1 VNLKINFVEMNSR
14 KSCKNKKDFQE
25 HELSNRGT
33 VMRLKHF
40 LPFVLLSFL
49 VLTFPVGAANLSKVF
64 KKVNP
69 AVVVI
74 LTKERGYGS
83 LQSGQAVTF
92 GKGGLGSGIVISKDG
107 LVMTAA
113 HVVQVADTVMVRFL
127 DGSMVGAKVLGSA
140 TQADVALLQ
149 LNEVPDKLAVAELG
163 DSDYVNIGDEIFVIG
178 APYGVDHTLTVGYMS
193 GRRHP
198 EVVCNSLL
206 PIEFLQT
213 DAAINKGNSGGP
225 MFSMDGKVIGI
236 VSHILS
242 YSGGS
247 EGLGFAVSINTAK
260 HLLLEQGSVWTGL
273 EAYLVS
279 GALAKALNVPQD
291 AGLLI
296 QRVADDS
303 PGQRLGLRPGVI
315 PVEIAGKQLL
325 LGGDIV
331 LEVKGVTVSA
341 ELEHT
346 CEIRKKVVGLNQG
359 NLEMKVLR
367 DGKVVDLAVPKEV
380 ATIELD

>member
-1 VNLKINFVEMNSR
+1 
-14 KSCKNKKDFQE
+14 
-25 HELSNRGT
+25 
-33 VMRLKHF
+33 MRVKLF
-40 LPFVLLSFL
+40 LSFL
-49 VLTFPVGAANLSKVF
+49 IFNFIVLISPAGAGSLSKVF

-74 LTKERGYGS
+74 LTTERGYSS
-83 LQSGQAVTF
+83 LQPDQMQSF
-92 GKGGLGSGIVISKDG
+92 NKGGLASGIVISKDG
-107 LVMTAA
+107 LIMTAA
-113 HVVQVADTVMVRFL
+113 HVVQVADAVVVRFL
-127 DGSMVGAKVLGSA
+127 DGTMVGAKVVGSSP
-140 TQADVALLQ
+140 QADVALLQ
-149 LNEVPDKLAVAELG
+149 LNHLPDNLAVADLG
-163 DSDYVNIGDEIFVIG
+163 GSDDVSIGDEIFVIG

-198 EVVCNSLL
+198 EAACNPLL

-225 MFSMDGKVIGI
+225 MFSMNGKVIGI
-236 VSHILS
+236 VSRILS

-247 EGLGFAVSINTAK
+247 EGLGFAVSINTARE
-260 HLLLEQGSVWTGL
+260 LLLKQGSVWTGL

-279 GALAKALNVPQD
+279 GILAKALNVPQE

-303 PGQRLGLRPGVI
+303 PGHRLGLRPGNI

-331 LEVKGVTVSA
+331 LEVIGVTVSA
-341 ELEHT
+341 DFEHT
-346 CEIRKKVVGLNQG
+346 CEIRQKTVGLNHD
-359 NLEMKVLR
+359 NFEMKVLR
-367 DGKVVDLAVPKEV
+367 DGKVVDLAIFKKGE
-380 ATIELD
+380 TIESD

>member
-1 VNLKINFVEMNSR
+1 MRVKF
-14 KSCKNKKDFQE
+14 F
-25 HELSNRGT
+25 LSF
-33 VMRLKHF
+33 F
-40 LPFVLLSFL
+40 LLTFFVLISLA
-49 VLTFPVGAANLSKVF
+49 GAGSLSKVF
-64 KKVNP
+64 KKVNS

-74 LTKERGYGS
+74 LTTERGYSS
-83 LQSGQAVTF
+83 LQPGQTLSF
-92 GKGGLGSGIVISKDG
+92 NKSGLGSGIVISKDG

-113 HVVQVADTVMVRFL
+113 HVVQVADAVVVRFL
-127 DGSMVGAKVLGSA
+127 DGSMVGAKVVGSA
-140 TQADVALLQ
+140 PQADVALLQ
-149 LNEVPDKLAVAELG
+149 LNHLPDNLAVADLG
-163 DSDYVNIGDEIFVIG
+163 DSDDVNIGDEIFVIG

-193 GRRHP
+193 GRRHS
-198 EVVCNSLL
+198 EADCNSLL

-236 VSHILS
+236 VSRILS

-247 EGLGFAVSINTAK
+247 EGLGFAVSINTARE
-260 HLLLEQGSVWTGL
+260 LLLKQGSIWTGL

-279 GALAKALNVPQD
+279 GHLARALNVPQE

-296 QRVADDS
+296 QRVADES
-303 PGQRLGLRPGVI
+303 PGYRLGLRPGKI
-315 PVEIAGKQLL
+315 PVEIAGKHLL

-341 ELEHT
+341 EFEHT
-346 CEIRKKVVGLNQG
+346 CEIRQKVVGLTHD

-367 DGKVVDLAVPKEV
+367 DGKVVNLAIFKEV
-380 ATIELD
+380 ETIE

>member
-1 VNLKINFVEMNSR
+1 MRVKPVLFFV
-14 KSCKNKKDFQE
+14 
-25 HELSNRGT
+25 
-33 VMRLKHF
+33 F
-40 LPFVLLSFL
+40 LYFY
-49 VLTFPVGAANLSKVF
+49 VLTALAGASSLSKVF
-64 KKVNP
+64 EKVNP
-69 AVVVI
+69 SVVVI
-74 LTKERGYGS
+74 LTKERGYAS

-92 GKGGLGSGIVISKDG
+92 GKGGLGSGIVVSKDG

-113 HVVQVADTVMVRFL
+113 HVVQVADAVVVRFV
-127 DGSMVGAKVLGSA
+127 DGSMVGAKVVGSA
-140 TQADVALLQ
+140 PQADVALLQ
-149 LNEVPDKLAVAELG
+149 LDQVPDNLTTAELG
-163 DSDYVNIGDEIFVIG
+163 NSDNVKIGDEIFVIG

-242 YSGGS
+242 HSGGS
-247 EGLGFAVSINTAK
+247 EGLGFAASINTAK
-260 HLLLEQGSVWTGL
+260 DLLFEQGSVWTGL

-279 GALAKALNVPQD
+279 GPLAKALNLPQD

-303 PGQRLGLRPGVI
+303 PGHRLGLRPGVI
-315 PVEIAGKQLL
+315 PVEIGGKHLL

-331 LEVKGVTVSA
+331 LEVKGITVSA

-346 CEIRKKVVGLNQG
+346 CQIRQKVVGLDHG
-359 NLEMKVLR
+359 NFEMKVLR
-367 DGKVVDLAVPKEV
+367 DGKVVNLTIFKEE
-380 ATIELD
+380 ATVESD

>member
-1 VNLKINFVEMNSR
+1 MRGKAFVI
-14 KSCKNKKDFQE
+14 
-25 HELSNRGT
+25 
-33 VMRLKHF
+33 
-40 LPFVLLSFL
+40 VLL
-49 VLTFPVGAANLSKVF
+49 LTMSVVTSPAGASSLSKVF
-64 KKVNP
+64 QKVNP

-74 LTKERGYGS
+74 LTTERGHSS
-83 LQSGQAVTF
+83 LYHGREVNF
-92 GKGGLGSGIVISKDG
+92 NKGGLGSGVVVSKEG

-113 HVVQVADTVMVRFL
+113 HVVQVADAVVVKFL
-127 DGSMVGAKVLGSA
+127 DGSMVGAKVVGSA
-140 TQADVALLQ
+140 VQADVALLQ
-149 LNEVPDKLAVAELG
+149 LNHLPDNLTVAELG
-163 DSDYVNIGDEIFVIG
+163 DSDLVNIGDEIFVIG

-225 MFSMDGKVIGI
+225 MFNMEGKVIGI
-236 VSHILS
+236 VSRILS
-242 YSGGS
+242 FSGGS
-247 EGLGFAVSINTAK
+247 EGLGFAASINTATE
-260 HLLLEQGSVWTGL
+260 LLLKQGSVWTGL

-279 GALAKALNVPQD
+279 GPLAKALNVPQD

-303 PGQRLGLRPGVI
+303 PGQRLGLRPGNV

-331 LEVKGVTVSA
+331 LEVKGVPVSA
-341 ELEHT
+341 DFEHT
-346 CEIRKKVVGLNQG
+346 CEIRKKVAGLNNG

-367 DGKVVDLAVPKEV
+367 EGKVLDLAIFKEG
-380 ATIELD
+380 AMIESDWSKSK

>member
-1 VNLKINFVEMNSR
+1 MRVKPLLFIFLLNFFILISLAGASSLSR
-14 KSCKNKKDFQE
+14 
-25 HELSNRGT
+25 
-33 VMRLKHF
+33 
-40 LPFVLLSFL
+40 
-49 VLTFPVGAANLSKVF
+49 VF
-64 KKVNP
+64 EKVNP

-74 LTKERGYGS
+74 LTKERGYAS
-83 LQSGQAVTF
+83 LHSGQAVTF
-92 GKGGLGSGIVISKDG
+92 GKGGLGSGIVISQDG

-113 HVVQVADTVMVRFL
+113 HVVQMADAVVVRFL
-127 DGSMVGAKVLGSA
+127 DGNMVGARVVGSS
-140 TQADVALLQ
+140 TQADVALIQ
-149 LNEVPDKLAVAELG
+149 LNQVPDNLSVAELG
-163 DSDYVNIGDEIFVIG
+163 NSNKVKIGDEIFVIG

-242 YSGGS
+242 HSGGS
-247 EGLGFAVSINTAK
+247 EGVGFAVSINTAK

-279 GALAKALNVPQD
+279 GTLAKALNLPQD

-303 PGQRLGLRPGVI
+303 PGHRLGLRPGVI
-315 PVEIAGKQLL
+315 PVEIGGKHLL

-331 LEVKGVTVSA
+331 LEVKGIAVSA

-346 CEIRKKVVGLNQG
+346 CQIRQKVEGLNHH
-359 NLEMKVLR
+359 NFEMKALR
-367 DGKVVDLAVPKEV
+367 AGKVVNLPSFKELEK
-380 ATIELD
+380 IESD

>member
-1 VNLKINFVEMNSR
+1 
-14 KSCKNKKDFQE
+14 
-25 HELSNRGT
+25 
-33 VMRLKHF
+33 MRVKLF
-40 LPFVLLSFL
+40 LLFLLISFL
-49 VLTFPVGAANLSKVF
+49 ALHSLAGAGTLSKVF
-64 KKVNP
+64 KEVNP

-74 LTKERGYGS
+74 LTKERGYAS
-83 LQSGQAVTF
+83 LQSGRALTF
-92 GKGGLGSGIVISKDG
+92 GKGGLGSGIVISKEG

-113 HVVQVADTVMVRFL
+113 HVVQVADAVVVRFL
-127 DGSMVGAKVLGSA
+127 DGTTVGAKVLGSA

-149 LNEVPDKLAVAELG
+149 LNEVPDSLAVAELG
-163 DSDYVNIGDEIFVIG
+163 DSNTVNIGDEIFVIG

-236 VSHILS
+236 VSHIFS

-247 EGLGFAVSINTAK
+247 EGLGFAVSINTAR

-279 GALAKALNVPQD
+279 GNLAKALNVPQE

-296 QRVADDS
+296 QRVAADS
-303 PGQRLGLRPGVI
+303 PGYRLGLRPGVI
-315 PVEIAGKQLL
+315 PVEIAGKHLL

-331 LEVKGVTVSA
+331 LEVKGVKVSA

-346 CEIRKKVVGLNQG
+346 CQIRQKVVGLNHG

-367 DGKVVDLAVPKEV
+367 DGKVVDLTINKEV
-380 ATIELD
+380 ATIESD

>member
-1 VNLKINFVEMNSR
+1 MRVKI
-14 KSCKNKKDFQE
+14 
-25 HELSNRGT
+25 
-33 VMRLKHF
+33 F
-40 LPFVLLSFL
+40 LIFLFLNIFVLISLA
-49 VLTFPVGAANLSKVF
+49 GAGSLSKVF
-64 KKVNP
+64 QKVNP

-74 LTKERGYGS
+74 LTTERGHS
-83 LQSGQAVTF
+83 DLHSGQKVTF
-92 GKGGLGSGIVISKDG
+92 EKGGLGSGIVISKDG

-113 HVVQVADTVMVRFL
+113 HVVQVADAVVVKFL
-127 DGSMVGAKVLGSA
+127 DGSMVGAKVVGSA
-140 TQADVALLQ
+140 PQADVALLQ
-149 LNEVPDKLAVAELG
+149 LNHLPENLVVAELG
-163 DSDYVNIGDEIFVIG
+163 DSDNVNVGDEIFVIG

-236 VSHILS
+236 VSRILS
-242 YSGGS
+242 FSGGS
-247 EGLGFAVSINTAK
+247 EGLGFAVSINTATE
-260 HLLLEQGSVWTGL
+260 LLFKQRSVWTGL
-273 EAYLVS
+273 EAYLVTGS
-279 GALAKALNVPQD
+279 LAKALNVPQD

-303 PGQRLGLRPGVI
+303 PGHRLGLRPGNI

-341 ELEHT
+341 DFEHT
-346 CEIRKKVVGLNQG
+346 CEIRKKVAGLRHD
-359 NLEMKVLR
+359 NLEMKILR
-367 DGKVVDLAVPKEV
+367 EGKVIDLAIFAEGE
-380 ATIELD
+380 TTESD

>member
-1 VNLKINFVEMNSR
+1 VQIYSR
-14 KSCKNKKDFQE
+14 QSQKNKIDYTEKV
-25 HELSNRGT
+25 STKRGT
-33 VMRLKHF
+33 VMRSKLF
-40 LPFVLLSFL
+40 LPFLIFSLVVLNSP
-49 VLTFPVGAANLSKVF
+49 TKAANLSKVF

-74 LTKERGYGS
+74 LTKERGYRS

-92 GKGGLGSGIVISKDG
+92 GKGGLGSGIVISNDG

-127 DGSMVGAKVLGSA
+127 DGSMVGAKVIGSA

-149 LNEVPDKLAVAELG
+149 LNEIPDNLSVAELG
-163 DSDYVNIGDEIFVIG
+163 DSSDVNIGDEIFIIG

-198 EVVCNSLL
+198 ENVCNSLL

-296 QRVADDS
+296 QRVANDS
-303 PGQRLGLRPGVI
+303 PGQRLGLKPGVI
-315 PVEIAGKQLL
+315 PVEIAGKHLL

-331 LEVKGVTVSA
+331 LEVKGVSVSA
-341 ELEHT
+341 EIQHT
-346 CEIRKKVVGLNQG
+346 CEIREKIVGLNPG

-367 DGKVVDLAVPKEV
+367 NGKILELAIPKEV
-380 ATIELD
+380 ATIESD

>member
-1 VNLKINFVEMNSR
+1 MMRVKPVLFFV
-14 KSCKNKKDFQE
+14 F
-25 HELSNRGT
+25 
-33 VMRLKHF
+33 
-40 LPFVLLSFL
+40 LSFY
-49 VLTFPVGAANLSKVF
+49 VLTALAGASSLSKVF
-64 KKVNP
+64 EKVNP
-69 AVVVI
+69 SVVVI
-74 LTKERGYGS
+74 LTKERGYAS

-92 GKGGLGSGIVISKDG
+92 GKGGLGSGIVVSEDG

-113 HVVQVADTVMVRFL
+113 HVVQVADAVVVRFE
-127 DGSMVGAKVLGSA
+127 DGSMVGAKVVGSA
-140 TQADVALLQ
+140 PQADVALLQ
-149 LNEVPDKLAVAELG
+149 LDQVPDNLTTAELG
-163 DSDYVNIGDEIFVIG
+163 NSDNVKIGDEIFVIG

-225 MFSMDGKVIGI
+225 MFSMNGKVIGI

-242 YSGGS
+242 HSGGS
-247 EGLGFAVSINTAK
+247 EGLGFATSINTAK
-260 HLLLEQGSVWTGL
+260 DLLLEQGSVWTGL

-279 GALAKALNVPQD
+279 GPLAKALNLPQD

-303 PGQRLGLRPGVI
+303 PGHRLGLRPGVI
-315 PVEIAGKQLL
+315 PVEIGGKHLL

-331 LEVKGVTVSA
+331 LEVKGITVSA

-346 CEIRKKVVGLNQG
+346 CQIRQKVVGLDHG
-359 NLEMKVLR
+359 NFEMKVLR
-367 DGKVVDLAVPKEV
+367 DGKVVNLTIFKEE
-380 ATIELD
+380 ATVESD